1 VDEAMAT
8 EIIRRAWKDLTKHF
22 DTMPLP
28 LLKLTRR
35 LRKGWAKYKPNKN
48 TIYISINH
56 IEEVLKEY
64 GADVAYC
71 EAKSILAHEL
81 RHFIDINKYFIYDDE
96 ELERNAE
103 HEELN
108 EFRKCL
114 EERNIII

>member
-1 VDEAMAT
+1 VDETMAT
-8 EIIRRAWKDLTKHF
+8 EIIRRAWKELTKHF
-22 DTMPLP
+22 DTMQLP

-64 GADVAYC
+64 GASVAYC
-71 EAKSILAHEL
+71 EARAILAHEL

-103 HEELN
+103 HEELK